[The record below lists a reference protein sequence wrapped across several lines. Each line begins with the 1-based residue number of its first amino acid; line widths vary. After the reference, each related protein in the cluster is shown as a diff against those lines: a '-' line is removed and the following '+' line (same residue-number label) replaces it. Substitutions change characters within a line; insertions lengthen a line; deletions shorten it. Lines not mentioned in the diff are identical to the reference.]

1 MAHIVLF
8 DGPSREDLLP
18 LTFTRPVCDLRI
30 GILTIKEKWERHF
43 SGEVLVLTQDY
54 LMPKFGSEIPK
65 DPCLY
70 VDGSVLPTATF
81 IHTLYDLTEGQCI
94 TSAGQVIAFRGTQEN
109 LKEGGLDRFEK
120 NEVDAGLIVEINNAG
135 DIFALNGLAIA
146 QDIQLF
152 LHLDAELDDTNV
164 VYGEELYMEE
174 GAKISASIINTDTG
188 PVYIG
193 KNAEVMEGCI
203 IRGPFVL
210 GEGATL
216 KMGTK
221 IYGPTTVGPY
231 CKVGGELDNVVMHSY
246 SNKGHDGFL
255 GNSVLGAWCN
265 LGADTNTSNL
275 KNNYGNVKVW
285 SYRHKKLVDTGK
297 MFHGLVMG
305 DHSKCSINT
314 MFNTGTVVG
323 VNANIYGSG
332 FPAKFIP
339 SFAWGLGSER
349 EVFDLEKSYEVA
361 RAICQR
367 RDIEFTEG
375 DEEIMRHIFENT
387 SQYRSL

>member
-1 MAHIVLF
+1 MPHIVLF

-30 GILTIKEKWERHF
+30 GILTIREKWEHHF
-43 SGEVLVLTQDY
+43 SGTVSVLTQDY
-54 LMPKFGSEIPK
+54 LMPAFGTEPPK
-65 DPCLY
+65 DACLY

-81 IHTLYDLTEGQCI
+81 IHTLYDLKEGHCI
-94 TSAGQVIAFRGTQEN
+94 TSAGQVIAFCGTKEQ
-109 LKEGGLDRFEK
+109 LKPGGMDKFEK
-120 NEVDAGLIVEINNAG
+120 TEVDAGLIVEINSPG
-135 DIFALNGLAIA
+135 DLFALNGMAIT

-174 GAKISASIINTDTG
+174 GAKISASIINTTTG

-216 KMGTK
+216 KMGSK
-221 IYGPTTVGPY
+221 IYGATTIGPH
-231 CKVGGELDNVVMHSY
+231 CKVGGEVNNCILHSY
-246 SNKGHDGFL
+246 SNKSHDGFL
-255 GNSVLGAWCN
+255 GNSVIGSWCN
-265 LGADTNTSNL
+265 LGADTNTSDL

-285 SYRHKKLVDTGK
+285 SYRHKKFMETGK
-297 MFHGLVMG
+297 IFHGLVMG
-305 DHSKCSINT
+305 DHSKSSINT

-323 VNANIYGSG
+323 VNANIYGTG
-332 FPAKFIP
+332 FPPKFVP
-339 SFAWGLGSER
+339 SFSWGMGIER
-349 EVFDLEKSYEVA
+349 EVYDLEKSFEVA
-361 RAICQR
+361 RAVYQR
-367 RDIEFTEG
+367 RDMEFSEG
-375 DEEIMRHIFENT
+375 DEEIMRHIFKET
-387 SQYRSL
+387 ATFRS